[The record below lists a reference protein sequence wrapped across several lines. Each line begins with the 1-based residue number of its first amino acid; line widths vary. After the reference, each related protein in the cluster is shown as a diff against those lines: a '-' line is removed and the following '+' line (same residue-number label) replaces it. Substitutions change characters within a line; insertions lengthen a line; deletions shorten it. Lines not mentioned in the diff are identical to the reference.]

1 MARVTSPSRSD
12 WKPAAVV
19 ALIALGAALIALAGG
34 YLVLTAIG
42 VPTATESSPSP
53 TAPASPTAPTA
64 AEGIEVDGLV
74 TVTGVGLPVME
85 SPSFLVAGV
94 GTLPAGQPAMVVAG
108 PVSRD
113 GLDWYL
119 FSGLGLPPN
128 SGCEEPFAIADCP
141 AWIGWA
147 PVSTGTA
154 ALAAIEQPTCPDLSD
169 YEAFAAQPPIMQLV
183 CARGRTVTLTAWWP
197 GRSPFETCIDSPPGV
212 DWLYCAPAL
221 GGWLAPSPD
230 LVGTHFVGVAVD
242 PASGVVLPEPN
253 RWVEVTGHV
262 DDPAAAACR
271 VVPGAPDAERAAWDQ
286 VLQCRSTLVV
296 ESMVEVPAPN

>member
-1 MARVTSPSRSD
+1 MARVTSPSRSH
-12 WKPAAVV
+12 WNSPAVV
-19 ALIALGAALIALAGG
+19 ALIALAAAGIALVGG

-53 TAPASPTAPTA
+53 TAPAA
-64 AEGIEVDGLV
+64 ADRIEVDGLA
-74 TVTGVGLPVME
+74 TATGIGLPVME

-94 GTLPAGQPAMVVAG
+94 GTLPAGQSAIVVAG

-119 FSGLGLPPN
+119 LSGLGLPPN
-128 SGCEEPFAIADCP
+128 TGCEEPFSIADCP

-147 PVSTGTA
+147 PVSTGAA
-154 ALAAIEQPTCPDLSD
+154 ALAPLEQPACPDLSD
-169 YEAFAAQPPIMQLV
+169 YESFAAQPPIMQLV

-212 DWLYCAPAL
+212 DWLYCARAL

-242 PASGVVLPEPN
+242 PASAVVLPPPN
-253 RWVEVTGHV
+253 RWVKVTGHV
-262 DDPAAAACR
+262 DDPAAAACN
-271 VVPGAPDAERAAWDQ
+271 VVPGALDAELAAWDQ
-286 VLQCRSTLVV
+286 VLRCRSTLVV
-296 ESMVEVPAPN
+296 ESMVEVPAPD